1 MGWYRACASPQAMVL
16 FVYWKGKIM
25 KELSSAEVRQ
35 MYLDFFK
42 SKGHDVLKSAPL
54 IPQDDPTLLWINSGV
69 ATMKKYFD
77 GTVVPKNKR
86 LTSSQKSIR
95 TNDIENVGHTARH
108 HTLFEML
115 GNFSVGDYFR
125 NEVIP
130 WAWELLTSPEWFG
143 MDPEKLYITVYPK
156 DTESKAVWMK
166 AGVAEDHIYQVED
179 NFWDIGEGPCG
190 PDSEIFYDRGQEF
203 NNVAEDDP
211 ENYPG
216 GENERYL
223 EIWNIVFSEYNHKPD
238 GTYEPLPHKNIDTG
252 MGLERVV
259 SVFQHAKTN
268 FETDLFMPIIDA
280 TAQMSAGKQYG
291 DNEENDVSFKV
302 IADHARAIT
311 FAIGDGALPSN
322 EGRGYVIRR
331 LIRRAELHG
340 QKLGIDGAFL
350 YKLVPVVGDIMKS
363 AYPEVLEQAE
373 FIQKVIKME
382 EERFNNTLKDG
393 MQLLDQVIA
402 SAKENH
408 QDKIDGKTAFK
419 LYDTYGFPLELTVEY
434 ANDAGLGVNEDEF
447 QSEMDAQKERARNAR
462 SNEKSMGVQNGLLT
476 DIKTPSE
483 YVGYEKLTAKGVLK
497 DIIVDNQLV
506 DEAAQGEAKMIFS
519 VTPFY
524 AEMGGQ
530 VADQGVIKDENG
542 EVVAEVEDV
551 QHAPNG
557 QNMHTVKV
565 LKKMTAEHEY
575 QLEVNKTFHDKVR
588 KNHTATHLLD
598 QALRDV
604 LGEHTHQAG
613 SLVEP
618 TYLRFDFTNLGSV
631 TDEDLDKVER
641 IVNEKI
647 WDALPVETIET
658 DIESAKKMGAIA
670 LFSEKYGDVVR
681 VVKMGDY
688 SMEFCGG
695 NHADNTSDLGLFKI
709 VSESGVG
716 AGVRR
721 IEAVTSKEA
730 YEFLQQR
737 NNILNDAANK
747 LKVAQVKDVPAKIDQ
762 TLSQVKELERQ
773 KQALEDKFA
782 SQQAADVFKDV
793 QTINGKTLIASQ
805 VNVSGMNQLRQLADQ
820 WKAKNLSDVLVLG
833 TATEDGKVNL
843 IAAMSDAA
851 MKDGLKAGDL
861 IKEIAPLVG
870 GGGGGRPNLAQA
882 GGKKPE
888 GMQAALKA
896 AAEWLAK

>member
-1 MGWYRACASPQAMVL
+1 
-16 FVYWKGKIM
+16 
-25 KELSSAEVRQ
+25 
-35 MYLDFFK
+35 
-42 SKGHDVLKSAPL
+42 
-54 IPQDDPTLLWINSGV
+54 
-69 ATMKKYFD
+69 
-77 GTVVPKNKR
+77 
-86 LTSSQKSIR
+86 
-95 TNDIENVGHTARH
+95 
-108 HTLFEML
+108 
-115 GNFSVGDYFR
+115 
-125 NEVIP
+125 
-130 WAWELLTSPEWFG
+130 
-143 MDPEKLYITVYPK
+143 
-156 DTESKAVWMK
+156 
-166 AGVAEDHIYQVED
+166 
-179 NFWDIGEGPCG
+179 
-190 PDSEIFYDRGQEF
+190 
-203 NNVAEDDP
+203 
-211 ENYPG
+211 
-216 GENERYL
+216 
-223 EIWNIVFSEYNHKPD
+223 
-238 GTYEPLPHKNIDTG
+238 

-291 DNEENDVSFKV
+291 DNADNDVSFKV

-373 FIQKVIKME
+373 FIRKVIKME

-402 SAKENH
+402 DAKENK

-434 ANDAGLGVNEDEF
+434 AKDAGLGVNEDEF

-483 YVGYEKLTAKGVLK
+483 YVGYEKLDAQGVLK

-506 DEAAQGEAKMIFS
+506 DEVADGEAKMIFS

-565 LKKMTAEHEY
+565 LKKMTKEHEY
-575 QLEVNKTFHDKVR
+575 ELVVNKKFHDKVR

-631 TDEDLDKVER
+631 TAEDLDKVER

-647 WDALPVETIET
+647 WDALPVETVET

-681 VVKMGDY
+681 VVKIGDY

-695 NHADNTSDLGLFKI
+695 NHADNTSELGLFKI
-709 VSESGVG
+709 ISESGVG

-737 NNILNDAANK
+737 NNILNKSAAK
-747 LKVAQVKDVPAKIDQ
+747 LKVAQIKDVPSKIDQ
-762 TLSQVKELERQ
+762 TLAQIKELEQQ

-782 SQQAADVFKDV
+782 SQQAADVFKNV

-820 WKAKNLSDVLVLG
+820 WKAKDLSDVLVLG

-843 IAAMSDAA
+843 IVAMSDAA

-882 GGKKPE
+882 GGKKPA
-888 GMQAALKA
+888 GMQGALKA
-896 AAEWLAK
+896 AADWLAKK

>member
-1 MGWYRACASPQAMVL
+1 
-16 FVYWKGKIM
+16 
-25 KELSSAEVRQ
+25 
-35 MYLDFFK
+35 
-42 SKGHDVLKSAPL
+42 
-54 IPQDDPTLLWINSGV
+54 
-69 ATMKKYFD
+69 
-77 GTVVPKNKR
+77 
-86 LTSSQKSIR
+86 
-95 TNDIENVGHTARH
+95 
-108 HTLFEML
+108 
-115 GNFSVGDYFR
+115 
-125 NEVIP
+125 
-130 WAWELLTSPEWFG
+130 
-143 MDPEKLYITVYPK
+143 
-156 DTESKAVWMK
+156 
-166 AGVAEDHIYQVED
+166 
-179 NFWDIGEGPCG
+179 
-190 PDSEIFYDRGQEF
+190 
-203 NNVAEDDP
+203 
-211 ENYPG
+211 
-216 GENERYL
+216 
-223 EIWNIVFSEYNHKPD
+223 
-238 GTYEPLPHKNIDTG
+238 
-252 MGLERVV
+252 
-259 SVFQHAKTN
+259 
-268 FETDLFMPIIDA
+268 MPIIDA

-291 DNEENDVSFKV
+291 DNADNDVSFKV

-373 FIQKVIKME
+373 FIRKVIKME

-402 SAKENH
+402 DAKENK

-434 ANDAGLGVNEDEF
+434 AKDAGLGVNEDEF

-483 YVGYEKLTAKGVLK
+483 YVGYEKLDAQGVLK

-506 DEAAQGEAKMIFS
+506 DEVADGEAKMIFS

-565 LKKMTAEHEY
+565 LKKMTKEHEY
-575 QLEVNKTFHDKVR
+575 ELVVNKKFHDKVR

-631 TDEDLDKVER
+631 TAEDLDKVER

-647 WDALPVETIET
+647 WDALPVETVET

-681 VVKMGDY
+681 VVKIGDY

-695 NHADNTSDLGLFKI
+695 NHADNTSELGLFKI
-709 VSESGVG
+709 ISESGVG

-737 NNILNDAANK
+737 NNILNKSAAK
-747 LKVAQVKDVPAKIDQ
+747 LKVAQIKDVPSKIDQ
-762 TLSQVKELERQ
+762 TLAQIKELEQQ

-782 SQQAADVFKDV
+782 SQQAADVFKNV

-820 WKAKNLSDVLVLG
+820 WKAKDLSDVLVLG

-843 IAAMSDAA
+843 IVAMSDAA

-882 GGKKPE
+882 GGKKPA
-888 GMQAALKA
+888 GMQGALKA
-896 AAEWLAK
+896 AADWLAKK

>member
-1 MGWYRACASPQAMVL
+1 
-16 FVYWKGKIM
+16 M
-25 KELSSAEVRQ
+25 KELSSAEIRQ

-42 SKGHDVLKSAPL
+42 TKGHDVLKSAPL

-77 GTVVPKNKR
+77 GTVVPKNHR

-125 NEVIP
+125 KEAIT
-130 WAWELLTSPEWFG
+130 WAWELLTSPEWFD
-143 MDPEKLYITVYPK
+143 MDKEKLYITVYPE
-156 DTESKAVWMK
+156 DQDSKKVWMSV
-166 AGVAEDHIYQVED
+166 GVPEDHIFEVED

-223 EIWNIVFSEYNHKPD
+223 EIWNIVFSEFNHKPD

-268 FETDLFMPIIDA
+268 FETDLFMPIIEK
-280 TAQMSAGKQYG
+280 TAAMSAGKKYG
-291 DNEENDVSFKV
+291 QNTEDDVSFKV

-350 YKLVPVVGDIMKS
+350 YKLVPVVGKIMQS

-402 SAKENH
+402 SAKKEG
-408 QDKIDGKTAFK
+408 QTQIDGKTAFK
-419 LYDTYGFPLELTVEY
+419 LYDTYGFPLELTLEY
-434 ANDAGLGVNEDEF
+434 AQDTGLGVNETEF
-447 QSEMDAQKERARNAR
+447 DAEMDLQKKRARNAR
-462 SNEKSMGVQNGLLT
+462 SSEKSMGVQNGLLT
-476 DIKTPSE
+476 DIKTESE
-483 YVGYEKLTAKGVLK
+483 YVGYDRLTATGVLK
-497 DIIVDNQLV
+497 DIISDDQLV
-506 DEAAQGEAKMIFS
+506 DKIDANQEAKMIFS

-530 VADQGVIKDENG
+530 VADQGIIKDEND
-542 EVVAEVEDV
+542 EVVAKVTDV

-565 LKKMTAEHEY
+565 LKKMFKDANY
-575 QLEVNKTFHDKVR
+575 QLEVDKKRHDKVR

-631 TDEDLDKVER
+631 TEEDLKQVEK
-641 IVNEKI
+641 IVNDKI
-647 WDALPVETIET
+647 WAELPVETIET

-670 LFSEKYGDVVR
+670 LFSEKYGDEVR
-681 VVKMGDY
+681 VVKIGDY

-695 NHADNTSDLGLFKI
+695 NHANNTSELGLFKI

-730 YEFLQQR
+730 FEFLEQR
-737 NNILNDAANK
+737 NQLLNQVADQ
-747 LKVAQVKDVPAKIDQ
+747 LKVAQIKNVPHKVDQ
-762 TLSQVKELERQ
+762 TLAQVKELEQQ

-782 SQQAADVFKDV
+782 SQQASDVFKDV
-793 QTINGKTLIASQ
+793 QEVNGKTLIAAT
-805 VNVSGMNQLRQLADQ
+805 VKVSGMSQLRQLADQ
-820 WKAKNLSDVLVLG
+820 WKSKNLSDVLVLG
-833 TATEDGKVNL
+833 TATDDGKVNL
-843 IAAMSDAA
+843 IAAMSETA
-851 MKDGLKAGDL
+851 MKAGLKAGDL

-882 GGKKPE
+882 GGKNPA
-888 GMQAALKA
+888 GLNDALAKA
-896 AAEWLAK
+896 KEWLEK

>member
-1 MGWYRACASPQAMVL
+1 
-16 FVYWKGKIM
+16 M

-77 GTVVPKNKR
+77 GTVVPKNR
-86 LTSSQKSIR
+86 RMTSSQKSIR

-130 WAWELLTSPEWFG
+130 WAWELLTSSEWFG

-156 DTESKAVWMK
+156 DKESKKVWMK

-291 DNEENDVSFKV
+291 DNADNDVSFKV

-402 SAKENH
+402 DAKENK

-462 SNEKSMGVQNGLLT
+462 NNEKSMGVQNGLLT

-483 YVGYEKLTAKGVLK
+483 YVGYEKLDAQGVLK

-506 DEAAQGEAKMIFS
+506 DEVADGEAKMIFS

-565 LKKMTAEHEY
+565 LKKMTKEHEY
-575 QLEVNKTFHDKVR
+575 ELVVNKKFHDKVR

-631 TDEDLDKVER
+631 TAEDLDKVER

-647 WDALPVETIET
+647 WDALPVETVET

-681 VVKMGDY
+681 VVKIGDY

-695 NHADNTSDLGLFKI
+695 NHADNTSELGLFKI

-737 NNILNDAANK
+737 NNILNESAAK
-747 LKVAQVKDVPAKIDQ
+747 LKVAQVKNVPSKIDQ
-762 TLSQVKELERQ
+762 ALAQIKELEQQ

-782 SQQAADVFKDV
+782 SQQAADVFKNV
-793 QTINGKTLIASQ
+793 QTINDKTLIASQ

-882 GGKKPE
+882 GGKKPA
-888 GMQAALKA
+888 GMQAALQA
-896 AAEWLAK
+896 AAEWLEKKTK

>member
-1 MGWYRACASPQAMVL
+1 
-16 FVYWKGKIM
+16 
-25 KELSSAEVRQ
+25 
-35 MYLDFFK
+35 
-42 SKGHDVLKSAPL
+42 
-54 IPQDDPTLLWINSGV
+54 
-69 ATMKKYFD
+69 
-77 GTVVPKNKR
+77 
-86 LTSSQKSIR
+86 
-95 TNDIENVGHTARH
+95 
-108 HTLFEML
+108 
-115 GNFSVGDYFR
+115 
-125 NEVIP
+125 
-130 WAWELLTSPEWFG
+130 
-143 MDPEKLYITVYPK
+143 
-156 DTESKAVWMK
+156 MK

-291 DNEENDVSFKV
+291 DNADNDVSFKV

-402 SAKENH
+402 DAKENK

-483 YVGYEKLTAKGVLK
+483 YVGYEKLDAQGVLK
-497 DIIVDNQLV
+497 DIIVDNQLI
-506 DEAAQGEAKMIFS
+506 DEVADGEAKMIFS

-565 LKKMTAEHEY
+565 LKKMTKEHEY
-575 QLEVNKTFHDKVR
+575 ELVVNKKFHDKVR

-631 TDEDLDKVER
+631 TAEDLDKVER

-647 WDALPVETIET
+647 WDALPVETVET

-681 VVKMGDY
+681 VVKIGDY

-695 NHADNTSDLGLFKI
+695 NHADNTSELGLFKI

-737 NNILNDAANK
+737 NNILNESAAK
-747 LKVAQVKDVPAKIDQ
+747 LKVAQVKDVPSKIDQ
-762 TLSQVKELERQ
+762 TLAQIKELEQQ

-782 SQQAADVFKDV
+782 SQQAADVFKNV

-820 WKAKNLSDVLVLG
+820 WKAKDLSDVLVLG

-882 GGKKPE
+882 GGKKPA
-888 GMQAALKA
+888 GMQDALKA
-896 AAEWLAK
+896 AAEWLTKK

>member
-1 MGWYRACASPQAMVL
+1 
-16 FVYWKGKIM
+16 M

-77 GTVVPKNKR
+77 GTVVPKNR
-86 LTSSQKSIR
+86 RMTSSQKSIR

-156 DTESKAVWMK
+156 DKESKEVWMK

-291 DNEENDVSFKV
+291 DNADNDVSFKV

-402 SAKENH
+402 DAKENK

-483 YVGYEKLTAKGVLK
+483 YVGYEKLDAQGVLK

-506 DEAAQGEAKMIFS
+506 DEAADGEAKMIFS

-565 LKKMTAEHEY
+565 LKKMTKEHEY
-575 QLEVNKTFHDKVR
+575 ELVVNKKFHDKVR

-631 TDEDLDKVER
+631 TAEDLDKVER

-647 WDALPVETIET
+647 WDALPVETVET

-681 VVKMGDY
+681 VVKIGDY

-695 NHADNTSDLGLFKI
+695 NHADNTSELGLFKI

-737 NNILNDAANK
+737 NNILNESAAK
-747 LKVAQVKDVPAKIDQ
+747 LKVAQVKDVPSKIDQ
-762 TLSQVKELERQ
+762 TLAQIKELEQQ

-782 SQQAADVFKDV
+782 SQQAADVFKNV

-882 GGKKPE
+882 GGKKPA
-888 GMQAALKA
+888 GMQDALKA
-896 AAEWLAK
+896 AAEWLAKK

>member
-1 MGWYRACASPQAMVL
+1 
-16 FVYWKGKIM
+16 M

-77 GTVVPKNKR
+77 GTVVPKNR
-86 LTSSQKSIR
+86 RMTSSQKSIR

-156 DTESKAVWMK
+156 DKESKEVWMK

-291 DNEENDVSFKV
+291 DNADNDVSFKV

-402 SAKENH
+402 DAKENK

-483 YVGYEKLTAKGVLK
+483 YVGYEKLDAQGVLK

-506 DEAAQGEAKMIFS
+506 DEVADGEAKMIFS

-565 LKKMTAEHEY
+565 LKKMTKEHEY
-575 QLEVNKTFHDKVR
+575 ELVVNKKFHDKVR

-631 TDEDLDKVER
+631 TAEDLDKVER

-647 WDALPVETIET
+647 WDALPVETVET

-681 VVKMGDY
+681 VVKIGDY

-695 NHADNTSDLGLFKI
+695 NHADNTSELGLFKI

-737 NNILNDAANK
+737 NNILNESAAK
-747 LKVAQVKDVPAKIDQ
+747 LKVAQVKDVPSKIDQ
-762 TLSQVKELERQ
+762 TLAQIKELEQQ

-782 SQQAADVFKDV
+782 SQQAADVFKNV

-820 WKAKNLSDVLVLG
+820 WKAKDLSDVLVLG

-882 GGKKPE
+882 GGKKPA
-888 GMQAALKA
+888 GMQDALKA
-896 AAEWLAK
+896 AAEWLAKK

>member
-1 MGWYRACASPQAMVL
+1 
-16 FVYWKGKIM
+16 
-25 KELSSAEVRQ
+25 
-35 MYLDFFK
+35 
-42 SKGHDVLKSAPL
+42 
-54 IPQDDPTLLWINSGV
+54 
-69 ATMKKYFD
+69 
-77 GTVVPKNKR
+77 
-86 LTSSQKSIR
+86 
-95 TNDIENVGHTARH
+95 
-108 HTLFEML
+108 
-115 GNFSVGDYFR
+115 
-125 NEVIP
+125 
-130 WAWELLTSPEWFG
+130 
-143 MDPEKLYITVYPK
+143 
-156 DTESKAVWMK
+156 MK

-291 DNEENDVSFKV
+291 DNADNDVSFKV

-402 SAKENH
+402 DAKENK

-483 YVGYEKLTAKGVLK
+483 YVGYEKLDAQGVLK

-506 DEAAQGEAKMIFS
+506 DEVADGEAKMIFS

-565 LKKMTAEHEY
+565 LKKMTKEHEY
-575 QLEVNKTFHDKVR
+575 ELVVNKKFHDKVR

-631 TDEDLDKVER
+631 TAEDLDKVER

-647 WDALPVETIET
+647 WDALPVETVET

-681 VVKMGDY
+681 VVKIGDY

-695 NHADNTSDLGLFKI
+695 NHADNTSELGLFKI

-737 NNILNDAANK
+737 NNILNESAAK
-747 LKVAQVKDVPAKIDQ
+747 LKVAQVKDVPSKIDQ
-762 TLSQVKELERQ
+762 TLAQIKELEQQ

-782 SQQAADVFKDV
+782 SQQAADVFKNV

-882 GGKKPE
+882 GGKKPA
-888 GMQAALKA
+888 GMQDALKA
-896 AAEWLAK
+896 AAEWLTKK

>member
-1 MGWYRACASPQAMVL
+1 
-16 FVYWKGKIM
+16 
-25 KELSSAEVRQ
+25 
-35 MYLDFFK
+35 
-42 SKGHDVLKSAPL
+42 
-54 IPQDDPTLLWINSGV
+54 
-69 ATMKKYFD
+69 
-77 GTVVPKNKR
+77 
-86 LTSSQKSIR
+86 
-95 TNDIENVGHTARH
+95 
-108 HTLFEML
+108 
-115 GNFSVGDYFR
+115 
-125 NEVIP
+125 
-130 WAWELLTSPEWFG
+130 
-143 MDPEKLYITVYPK
+143 
-156 DTESKAVWMK
+156 
-166 AGVAEDHIYQVED
+166 
-179 NFWDIGEGPCG
+179 
-190 PDSEIFYDRGQEF
+190 
-203 NNVAEDDP
+203 
-211 ENYPG
+211 
-216 GENERYL
+216 
-223 EIWNIVFSEYNHKPD
+223 
-238 GTYEPLPHKNIDTG
+238 
-252 MGLERVV
+252 
-259 SVFQHAKTN
+259 
-268 FETDLFMPIIDA
+268 
-280 TAQMSAGKQYG
+280 
-291 DNEENDVSFKV
+291 
-302 IADHARAIT
+302 
-311 FAIGDGALPSN
+311 
-322 EGRGYVIRR
+322 
-331 LIRRAELHG
+331 
-340 QKLGIDGAFL
+340 
-350 YKLVPVVGDIMKS
+350 
-363 AYPEVLEQAE
+363 
-373 FIQKVIKME
+373 
-382 EERFNNTLKDG
+382 
-393 MQLLDQVIA
+393 
-402 SAKENH
+402 
-408 QDKIDGKTAFK
+408 
-419 LYDTYGFPLELTVEY
+419 
-434 ANDAGLGVNEDEF
+434 
-447 QSEMDAQKERARNAR
+447 MDAQKERARNAR

-483 YVGYEKLTAKGVLK
+483 YVGYEKLDAQGVLK

-506 DEAAQGEAKMIFS
+506 DEVADGEAKMIFS

-565 LKKMTAEHEY
+565 LKKMTKEHEY
-575 QLEVNKTFHDKVR
+575 ELVVNKKFHDKVR

-631 TDEDLDKVER
+631 TAEDLDKVER

-647 WDALPVETIET
+647 WDALPVETVET

-681 VVKMGDY
+681 VVKIGDY

-695 NHADNTSDLGLFKI
+695 NHADNTSELGLFKI

-737 NNILNDAANK
+737 NNILNESAAK
-747 LKVAQVKDVPAKIDQ
+747 LKVAQVKDVPSKIDQ
-762 TLSQVKELERQ
+762 TLAQIKELEQQ

-782 SQQAADVFKDV
+782 SQQAADVFKNV

-820 WKAKNLSDVLVLG
+820 WKAKDLSDVLVLG

-843 IAAMSDAA
+843 IVAMSDAA

-882 GGKKPE
+882 GGKKPA
-888 GMQAALKA
+888 GMQDALKA
-896 AAEWLAK
+896 AAEWLAKK

>member
-1 MGWYRACASPQAMVL
+1 MKYMSGNEIRKRFLKFFEDRGHLVLPSAS
-16 FVYWKGKIM
+16 
-25 KELSSAEVRQ
+25 
-35 MYLDFFK
+35 
-42 SKGHDVLKSAPL
+42 L
-54 IPQDDPTLLWINSGV
+54 IPQDDPTLLLIG
-69 ATMKKYFD
+69 AGMAPFKPFFTGKMKPPSPRI
-77 GTVVPKNKR
+77 T
-86 LTSSQKSIR
+86 TCQKCVR
-95 TNDIENVGHTARH
+95 TGDIENVGRTARH
-108 HTLFEML
+108 HTYFEML
-115 GNFSVGDYFR
+115 GDFSFGDYFKK
-125 NEVIP
+125 EIIP
-130 WAWELLTSPEWFG
+130 WSWEFLTKELELPA
-143 MDPEKLYITVYPK
+143 DKLWVTIHPTDDEAYEIWHNV
-156 DTESKAVWMK
+156 V
-166 AGVAEDHIYQVED
+166 GVPDERIVRLEE
-179 NFWDIGEGPCG
+179 NFWETGSGPCG
-190 PDSEIFYDRGQEF
+190 PDSELHIDMGEERGCGRPDCKPGCDCDRF
-203 NNVAEDDP
+203 
-211 ENYPG
+211 
-216 GENERYL
+216 L
-223 EIWNIVFSEYNHKPD
+223 EIWNLVFTQYDQHED
-238 GTYEPLPHKNIDTG
+238 GTYTPLANKNIDTG
-252 MGLERVV
+252 AGLERLA
-259 SVFQHAKTN
+259 SVLQGKPSN
-268 FETDLFMPIIDA
+268 FETDLIFPIIEYA
-280 TAQMSAGKQYG
+280 AKVAGVEYG
-291 DNEENDVSFKV
+291 KDKKTDVSLKV
-302 IADHARAIT
+302 IADHVRSIT
-311 FAIGDGALPSN
+311 FMIADGVLPSN

-402 SAKENH
+402 DAKENK

-483 YVGYEKLTAKGVLK
+483 YVGYEKLDAQGVLK

-506 DEAAQGEAKMIFS
+506 DEVADGEAKMIFS

-565 LKKMTAEHEY
+565 LKKMTKEHEY
-575 QLEVNKTFHDKVR
+575 ELVVNKKFHDKVR

-631 TDEDLDKVER
+631 TAEDLDKVER

-647 WDALPVETIET
+647 WDALPVETVET

-681 VVKMGDY
+681 VVKIGDY

-695 NHADNTSDLGLFKI
+695 NHADNTSELGLFKI

-737 NNILNDAANK
+737 NNILNESAAK
-747 LKVAQVKDVPAKIDQ
+747 LKVAQVKDVPSKIDQ
-762 TLSQVKELERQ
+762 TLAQIKELEQQ

-782 SQQAADVFKDV
+782 SQQAADVFKNV

-820 WKAKNLSDVLVLG
+820 WKAKDLSDVLVLG

-843 IAAMSDAA
+843 VVAMSDAA

-882 GGKKPE
+882 GGKKPA
-888 GMQAALKA
+888 GMQDALKA
-896 AAEWLAK
+896 AAEWLAKK

>member
-1 MGWYRACASPQAMVL
+1 M
-16 FVYWKGKIM
+16 
-25 KELSSAEVRQ
+25 
-35 MYLDFFK
+35 
-42 SKGHDVLKSAPL
+42 
-54 IPQDDPTLLWINSGV
+54 
-69 ATMKKYFD
+69 
-77 GTVVPKNKR
+77 
-86 LTSSQKSIR
+86 
-95 TNDIENVGHTARH
+95 
-108 HTLFEML
+108 
-115 GNFSVGDYFR
+115 
-125 NEVIP
+125 
-130 WAWELLTSPEWFG
+130 
-143 MDPEKLYITVYPK
+143 
-156 DTESKAVWMK
+156 
-166 AGVAEDHIYQVED
+166 
-179 NFWDIGEGPCG
+179 
-190 PDSEIFYDRGQEF
+190 
-203 NNVAEDDP
+203 
-211 ENYPG
+211 
-216 GENERYL
+216 
-223 EIWNIVFSEYNHKPD
+223 
-238 GTYEPLPHKNIDTG
+238 
-252 MGLERVV
+252 
-259 SVFQHAKTN
+259 
-268 FETDLFMPIIDA
+268 
-280 TAQMSAGKQYG
+280 
-291 DNEENDVSFKV
+291 
-302 IADHARAIT
+302 
-311 FAIGDGALPSN
+311 
-322 EGRGYVIRR
+322 
-331 LIRRAELHG
+331 
-340 QKLGIDGAFL
+340 
-350 YKLVPVVGDIMKS
+350 
-363 AYPEVLEQAE
+363 
-373 FIQKVIKME
+373 
-382 EERFNNTLKDG
+382 
-393 MQLLDQVIA
+393 
-402 SAKENH
+402 
-408 QDKIDGKTAFK
+408 
-419 LYDTYGFPLELTVEY
+419 
-434 ANDAGLGVNEDEF
+434 
-447 QSEMDAQKERARNAR
+447 
-462 SNEKSMGVQNGLLT
+462 T

-483 YVGYEKLTAKGVLK
+483 YVGYEKLDAQGVLK

-506 DEAAQGEAKMIFS
+506 DEVADGEAKMIFS

-565 LKKMTAEHEY
+565 LKKMTKEHKYE
-575 QLEVNKTFHDKVR
+575 LVVNKKFHDKVR

-631 TDEDLDKVER
+631 TAEDLDKVER

-647 WDALPVETIET
+647 WDALPVETVET

-681 VVKMGDY
+681 VVKIGDY

-695 NHADNTSDLGLFKI
+695 NHADNTSELGLFKI

-737 NNILNDAANK
+737 NNILNESAAK
-747 LKVAQVKDVPAKIDQ
+747 LKVAQVKDVPSKIDQ
-762 TLSQVKELERQ
+762 TLAQIKELEQQ

-782 SQQAADVFKDV
+782 SQQAADVFKNV

-820 WKAKNLSDVLVLG
+820 WKAKDLSDVLVLG

-843 IAAMSDAA
+843 IVAMSDAA

-882 GGKKPE
+882 GGKKPA
-888 GMQAALKA
+888 GMQDALKA
-896 AAEWLAK
+896 AAEWLAKK

>member
-1 MGWYRACASPQAMVL
+1 
-16 FVYWKGKIM
+16 M

-77 GTVVPKNKR
+77 GTVVPKNR
-86 LTSSQKSIR
+86 RMTSSQKSIR

-156 DTESKAVWMK
+156 DKESKKVWMK
-166 AGVAEDHIYQVED
+166 VGVAEDHIYQVED

-291 DNEENDVSFKV
+291 DNADNDVSFKV

-402 SAKENH
+402 DAKENK

-483 YVGYEKLTAKGVLK
+483 YVGYEKLDAQGILK

-506 DEAAQGEAKMIFS
+506 DEVADGEAKMIFS

-565 LKKMTAEHEY
+565 LKKMTKEHEY
-575 QLEVNKTFHDKVR
+575 ELVVNKKFHDKVR

-631 TDEDLDKVER
+631 TAEDLDKVER

-647 WDALPVETIET
+647 WDALPVKTVET

-681 VVKMGDY
+681 VVKIGDY

-695 NHADNTSDLGLFKI
+695 NHADNTSELGLFKI

-737 NNILNDAANK
+737 NNILNESAAK
-747 LKVAQVKDVPAKIDQ
+747 LKVAQVKDVPSKIDQ
-762 TLSQVKELERQ
+762 TLAQIKELEQQ

-782 SQQAADVFKDV
+782 SQQAADVFKNV

-820 WKAKNLSDVLVLG
+820 WKAKDLSDVLVLG

-843 IAAMSDAA
+843 IVAMSDAA

-882 GGKKPE
+882 GGKKPA
-888 GMQAALKA
+888 GMQDALKA
-896 AAEWLAK
+896 AAEWLAKK

>member
-1 MGWYRACASPQAMVL
+1 MV
-16 FVYWKGKIM
+16 
-25 KELSSAEVRQ
+25 KELKKLNSAQVRR
-35 MYLDFFK
+35 MYLDFFIQH
-42 SKGHDVLKSAPL
+42 GHTEMPSRSLVPV
-54 IPQDDPTLLWINSGV
+54 DDPTLLWINSGV

-77 GTVVPKNKR
+77 GQVVPKNPR
-86 LTSSQKSIR
+86 MTSSQKSIR
-95 TNDIENVGHTARH
+95 TNDIENVGKTARH
-108 HTLFEML
+108 HTMFEML
-115 GNFSVGDYFR
+115 GNFSVGDYFKD
-125 NEVIP
+125 EVIP
-130 WAWELLTSPEWFG
+130 WAWELLTSDEWFG
-143 MDPEKLYITVYPK
+143 FDPERLYITYYPK
-156 DTESKAVWMK
+156 DEAAKKNWLK
-166 AGVAEDHIYQVED
+166 AGVKEDHLIADQD
-179 NFWDIGEGPCG
+179 NFWDIGQGPSG
-190 PDSEIFYDRGQEF
+190 PDTEIFYDRGQEF
-203 NNVAEDDP
+203 NNLPEDDP
-211 ENYPG
+211 ESYPG

-223 EIWNIVFSEYNHKPD
+223 EIWNIVFSQFNHTPED
-238 GTYEPLPHKNIDTG
+238 TYEPLPHKNIDTG

-291 DNEENDVSFKV
+291 DNADNDVSFKV

-402 SAKENH
+402 DAKENK

-434 ANDAGLGVNEDEF
+434 AKDAGLGVNEDEF

-462 SNEKSMGVQNGLLT
+462 SNEKSMCVQNGLLT

-483 YVGYEKLTAKGVLK
+483 YVGYEKLDAQGVLK

-506 DEAAQGEAKMIFS
+506 DEVADGEAKMIFS

-565 LKKMTAEHEY
+565 LKKMTTEHEY
-575 QLEVNKTFHDKVR
+575 ELVVNQKFHDKVR

-631 TDEDLDKVER
+631 TAEDLDKVER

-647 WDALPVETIET
+647 WDALPVETVET

-681 VVKMGDY
+681 VVKIGDY

-695 NHADNTSDLGLFKI
+695 NHADNTSELGLFKI

-737 NNILNDAANK
+737 NNILNESAAK
-747 LKVAQVKDVPAKIDQ
+747 LKVAQVKNVPSKIDQ
-762 TLSQVKELERQ
+762 TLAQIKELEQQ

-782 SQQAADVFKDV
+782 SQQAADVFKNV
-793 QTINGKTLIASQ
+793 QTINDKTLIASQ

-882 GGKKPE
+882 GGKKPA
-888 GMQAALKA
+888 GMQAALQA
-896 AAEWLAK
+896 AAEWLEKKTK